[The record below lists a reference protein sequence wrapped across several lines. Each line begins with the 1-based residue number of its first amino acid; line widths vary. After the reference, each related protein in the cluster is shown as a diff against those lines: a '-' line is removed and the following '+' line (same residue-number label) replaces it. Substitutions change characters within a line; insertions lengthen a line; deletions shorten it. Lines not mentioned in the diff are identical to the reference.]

1 MTSFI
6 PPQLHRREN
15 WRYTD
20 LKSLDRPDWQAFSAN
35 LGEEKRLAPCPFI
48 SEDSP
53 HRLSIT
59 NMAIEEAGQKIT
71 HHSAGGLQ
79 FEVAKESASAQ
90 ESYPLASPF
99 NRFFN
104 NHWTVSSA
112 PKTAG
117 AQPLWLDF
125 TFIQDQIAKSHAA
138 ENAAKDSTSE
148 SAAKA
153 GACCID
159 LNIGA
164 ESQLTVFESWGSD
177 QAFTGE
183 GAGDFWG
190 LPWLRIHLEKGAS
203 VRWLRLGQLDKNI
216 SLTSRMMVQLE
227 ENSRFDWYNFGSDHG
242 STRQEMVFDFN
253 GPGAN
258 AHLYS
263 AYRADGSAICDYDI
277 LMRHLVGQ
285 TYSRQTFH
293 AIASDKGQASFQS
306 KIYIAEGANDTDAG
320 QSHKALLLSDEAMVN
335 AYPSLEIYTDR
346 VKCAHGATTGELDP
360 MQIFYLRTRGI
371 SDEVARALLMEG
383 FLAEVLQE
391 APELLP
397 LACSTPD
404 LSL

>member
-20 LKSLDRPDWQAFSAN
+20 LKSLDRPDWQKFSVN
-35 LGEEKRLAPCPFI
+35 PEELAEPAPCPFA
-48 SEDSP
+48 STTNP

-59 NMAIEEAGQKIT
+59 NMAIDAAGPKTTQ
-71 HHSAGGLQ
+71 HSIDGLQ
-79 FEVAKESASAQ
+79 FEAAKESVTAH
-90 ESYPLASPF
+90 ESYPLAPAF

-104 NHWTVSSA
+104 NHWAISCAPGTSA
-112 PKTAG
+112 T
-117 AQPLWLDF
+117 QPLWLDF
-125 TFIQDQIAKSHAA
+125 TFIKNQIAKAS
-138 ENAAKDSTSE
+138 KST
-148 SAAKA
+148 ANA

-177 QAFTGE
+177 HGFNGE
-183 GAGDFWG
+183 GAADFWA

-227 ENSRFDWYNFGSDHG
+227 ENSRFDWYNFGSDNG
-242 STRQEMVFDFN
+242 STRQEMEFDFN
-253 GPGAN
+253 GSGAN

-263 AYRADGSAICDYDI
+263 AYRTDGTAICDYDI

-360 MQIFYLRTRGI
+360 MQIFYLQTRGI
-371 SDEVARALLMEG
+371 SEEAARALLMEG

-397 LACSTPD
+397 LACSAPD
-404 LSL
+404 IEL